1 MASYAQDVKNELA
14 HKFDAERDCLLAE
27 FVALLKVGTIT
38 SSNVAVVRRIV
49 KLIYS
54 MGGRG

>member
-14 HKFDAERDCLLAE
+14 HKFDEDRDCLLAE
-27 FVALLKVGTIT
+27 FVVLLKVGTA
-38 SSNVAVVRRIV
+38 NAAVVRRIIT
-49 KLIYS
+49 LIYI